1 MDWKAIAEDWK
12 PFRNEVRSQWA
23 LLTEAQLD
31 SINGQRTLLAEQI
44 RHSYGMTADEVEDQ
58 ILNFEARNQFL
69 RGVSS
74 R

>member
-1 MDWKAIAEDWK
+1 MDWQAVADDWS

-31 SINGQRTLLAEQI
+31 SINGQRALLAEQI
-44 RHSYGMTADEVEDQ
+44 GISYCMTADEAERQ
-58 ILNFEARNQFL
+58 ILSFEARSQFL
-69 RGVSS
+69 RVVSS